1 MNIPCFVDTATLRS
15 LCILLQTGT
24 MKTFEEEK
32 VRQFFFIVVL
42 SLMVIVLYSYLKYF
56 LPSFLGAVTFY
67 VLMRKYMKQ
76 MLERKWKPAGAAALL
91 MLISFLMIL
100 LPVFVFVNAV
110 SSKVGYVISH
120 ATEFTGTFIGFLKN
134 IELHFRYHFLNEETI
149 RNLTGMALQ
158 ELPLILGATV
168 NSIVALVVMYFLL
181 YFMLTNCNKME
192 DWMEDALPLRKDN
205 LNRVR
210 SQVNRMV
217 ISNAVGI
224 PLIALLQ
231 GIAGL
236 ILYLILGIPEP
247 LLWFALT
254 AFTSILPLVGSA
266 LAYVPLAIIQ
276 FASGE
281 TTKGIIIL
289 VYGLGIIVTMDNV
302 FRLWLQRRIGNV
314 HPLITLF
321 GVFVGVPLFGFIGL
335 IFGPLLIS
343 IFILLMRIYRVEF
356 IAPEESLNDD

>member
-1 MNIPCFVDTATLRS
+1 MKPYDT
-15 LCILLQTGT
+15 
-24 MKTFEEEK
+24 EK

-42 SLMVIVLYSYLKYF
+42 AVMAIILFTYLKSF
-56 LPSFLGAVTFY
+56 LPSFLGAITFY
-67 VLMRKYMKQ
+67 VLMRRHMKR
-76 MLERKWKPAGAAALL
+76 MMIKGWKPASAALIL
-91 MLISFLMIL
+91 MLFSFIMIL
-100 LPVFVFVNAV
+100 FPVFILINTV
-110 SSKVGYVISH
+110 SSKIGYVIDH
-120 ATEFTGTFIGFLKN
+120 ATEITSSLVDFLKN
-134 IELHFRYHFLNEETI
+134 IELRVGYHFMNADTI
-149 RNLTGMALQ
+149 RNLSGIALS

-181 YFMLTNCNKME
+181 YFMLTNCNQLE

-205 LNRVR
+205 LQRVR
-210 SQVNRMV
+210 HQMNQMV

-236 ILYLILGIPEP
+236 ILYLILDIKEP

-254 AFTSILPLVGSA
+254 AFTSILPLVGSS

-276 FASGE
+276 IANGD

-289 VYGLGIIVTMDNV
+289 VYGLGVIVTMDNV

-356 IAPEESLNDD
+356 IAPEESLDD

>member
-1 MNIPCFVDTATLRS
+1 MMN
-15 LCILLQTGT
+15 
-24 MKTFEEEK
+24 TFEPEK
-32 VRQFFFIVVL
+32 VRQFFFLVL
-42 SLMVIVLYSYLKYF
+42 LFVLGIVLYTYLKSF

-67 VLMRKYMKQ
+67 VLMRKYMKD
-76 MLERKWKPAGAAALL
+76 MLIRKWKPAAAAILL
-91 MLISFLMIL
+91 MLISFLCIL
-100 LPVFVFVNAV
+100 LPVIIFVNTV
-110 SSKVGYVISH
+110 SSKVGYLITH
-120 ATEFTGTFIGFLKN
+120 ATEITSSIVVFLKN
-134 IELHFRYHFLNEETI
+134 LESRLGYHFLNEETV
-149 RNLTGMALQ
+149 RNISGLALQ

-168 NSIVALVVMYFLL
+168 NSLVALVILYFLL
-181 YFMLTNCNKME
+181 YFMLTNTNKME
-192 DWMEDALPLRKDN
+192 EWMENVLPLRKED
-205 LNRVR
+205 LNRVKR
-210 SQVNRMV
+210 QMNQMV

-231 GIAGL
+231 GVAGL
-236 ILYLILGIPEP
+236 ILYLILGIKDP

-254 AFTSILPLVGSA
+254 AFTSILPLVGSS
-266 LAYVPLAIIQ
+266 LTYVPLSIIQ
-276 FASGE
+276 MANGE

-289 VYGLGIIVTMDNV
+289 AYGLGVIVTMDNV

-356 IAPEESLNDD
+356 IAPDESLEDN

>member
-1 MNIPCFVDTATLRS
+1 
-15 LCILLQTGT
+15 
-24 MKTFEEEK
+24 MKMKKKDKVFLAGNKPARDFEFNQEVAE
-32 VRQFFFIVVL
+32 VFDD
-42 SLMVIVLYSYLKYF
+42 
-56 LPSFLGAVTFY
+56 
-67 VLMRKYMKQ
+67 
-76 MLERKWKPAGAAALL
+76 MLERSVPFYAEQLNMVTDIGKRFYIPGTKVYDLGCSTAT
-91 MLISFLMIL
+91 MMIDL
-100 LPVFVFVNAV
+100 GRKLPPSARM
-110 SSKVGYVISH
+110 VGYDNSLPMLERARKKIAENH
-120 ATEFTGTFIGFLKN
+120 FEQR
-134 IELHFRYHFLNEETI
+134 IEVRRGELN
-149 RNLTGMALQ
+149 GALS

-168 NSIVALVVMYFLL
+168 NSIVALVIMYFLL
-181 YFMLTNCNKME
+181 YFMLTNCNELE
-192 DWMEDALPLRKDN
+192 DWMEDVLPLRKDN
-205 LNRVR
+205 LQRVR
-210 SQVNRMV
+210 HQMNQMV

-236 ILYLILGIPEP
+236 ILYLILGIKEP

-254 AFTSILPLVGSA
+254 AFTSILPLVGSS

-289 VYGLGIIVTMDNV
+289 VYGLGVIVTMDNV

-356 IAPEESLNDD
+356 IAPEESLDD

>member
-1 MNIPCFVDTATLRS
+1 MIPRRS
-15 LCILLQTGT
+15 GNFSLILA
-24 MKTFEEEK
+24 
-32 VRQFFFIVVL
+32 VL
-42 SLMVIVLYSYLKYF
+42 GMILFTYLKSF
-56 LPSFLGAVTFY
+56 LPSFLGAITFY
-67 VLMRKYMKQ
+67 VLMRRHMKR
-76 MLERKWKPAGAAALL
+76 MFVKGWKPASAALIL
-91 MLISFLMIL
+91 MLFSFIMIL
-100 LPVFVFVNAV
+100 FPVFILINTV
-110 SSKVGYVISH
+110 SSKIGYVIDH
-120 ATEFTGTFIGFLKN
+120 ATEITTSLVYFLKN
-134 IELHFRYHFLNEETI
+134 IELRVVYHFMNADTI
-149 RNLTGMALQ
+149 RNLSGMALS

-181 YFMLTNCNKME
+181 YFMLTNCNKLEEWVE
-192 DWMEDALPLRKDN
+192 DGLPLRKDN
-205 LNRVR
+205 LQRVR
-210 SQVNRMV
+210 HQMNQMV

-236 ILYLILGIPEP
+236 ILYLILGIKEP

-254 AFTSILPLVGSA
+254 AFTSILPLVGSS

-276 FASGE
+276 FASGD
-281 TTKGIIIL
+281 TTRGIIVL
-289 VYGLGIIVTMDNV
+289 VYGLGVIVTMDNV

-356 IAPEESLNDD
+356 IAPEESLDD

>member
-1 MNIPCFVDTATLRS
+1 
-15 LCILLQTGT
+15 
-24 MKTFEEEK
+24 
-32 VRQFFFIVVL
+32 
-42 SLMVIVLYSYLKYF
+42 
-56 LPSFLGAVTFY
+56 
-67 VLMRKYMKQ
+67 
-76 MLERKWKPAGAAALL
+76 
-91 MLISFLMIL
+91 
-100 LPVFVFVNAV
+100 V
-110 SSKVGYVISH
+110 SSKIGYVIDH
-120 ATEFTGTFIGFLKN
+120 ATEITTSLVDFLKN
-134 IELHFRYHFLNEETI
+134 IEQRVGYHFMNADTI
-149 RNLTGMALQ
+149 RNLSGMALS

-181 YFMLTNCNKME
+181 YFMLTNCNKLE
-192 DWMEDALPLRKDN
+192 DWVEDGLPLRKDN
-205 LNRVR
+205 LQRVR
-210 SQVNRMV
+210 HQMNQMV

-236 ILYLILGIPEP
+236 ILYLILGIKEP

-254 AFTSILPLVGSA
+254 AFTSILPLVGSS

-276 FASGE
+276 FASGD
-281 TTKGIIIL
+281 TTRGIIVL
-289 VYGLGIIVTMDNV
+289 VYGLGVIVTMDNV

-356 IAPEESLNDD
+356 IAPEESLDD

>member
-1 MNIPCFVDTATLRS
+1 
-15 LCILLQTGT
+15 
-24 MKTFEEEK
+24 MKTFEPEK
-32 VRQFFFIVVL
+32 VRQFFFIVL
-42 SLMVIVLYSYLKYF
+42 LFAMGIVLYSRLQLF

-67 VLMRKYMKQ
+67 VLMRKYMKK
-76 MLERKWKPAGAAALL
+76 MLEDKWKPITAALL
-91 MLISFLMIL
+91 LMLVSFLMIL
-100 LPVFVFVNAV
+100 LPVFIFVNAV
-110 SSKVGYVISH
+110 STKVGYLISH
-120 ATEFTGTFIGFLKN
+120 ATELTSNLINYLKN
-134 IELHFRYHFLNEETI
+134 LESRSGYHFLNEDTI
-149 RNLTGMALQ
+149 RNLSGMALQ

-168 NSIVALVVMYFLL
+168 NSLVALIVMYFLL

-192 DWMEDALPLRKDN
+192 DWMEDVMPLRQDN
-205 LNRVR
+205 LHRVR
-210 SQVNRMV
+210 RQMNQMV

-236 ILYLILGIPEP
+236 ILYLILGIKEP

-266 LAYVPLAIIQ
+266 LTYVPLAIIQ
-276 FASGE
+276 FTSGE

-289 VYGLGIIVTMDNV
+289 IYGLGVIVTMDNV

-356 IAPEESLNDD
+356 IAPEESLSDD